1 MNRAWL
7 WFVLSCKRYVRRLSF
22 LLILLILP
30 LAVLGIRTA
39 EEDGATEIRVSVYA
53 EGSENAALGG
63 GTGGGAEKAAEELPL
78 EQALAQ
84 SLTSGRQVQDCLLY
98 TSWATRRAFRRNP
111 SISPSRCRYFPSRR
125 SAAQISAWG
134 RR

>member
-78 EQALAQ
+78 EQALAPVSYTHLDVYKRQ
-84 SLTSGRQVQDCLLY
+84 ALTGSMRRLRLTTGKR
-98 TSWATRRAFRRNP
+98 SW
-111 SISPSRCRYFPSRR
+111 C
-125 SAAQISAWG
+125 
-134 RR
+134 